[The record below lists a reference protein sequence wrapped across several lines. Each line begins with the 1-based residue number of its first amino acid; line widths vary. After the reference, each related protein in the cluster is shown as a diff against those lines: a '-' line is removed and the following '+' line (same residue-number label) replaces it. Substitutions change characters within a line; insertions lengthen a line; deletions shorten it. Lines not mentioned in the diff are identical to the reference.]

1 MERYNVEGQLYDVAP
16 HRLNDFLNKF
26 PNATKVKSVE
36 KTSDVAT
43 QDAPVASKK
52 NMASSL
58 VNYSSESL
66 STRLAVVE
74 QLGKADTSQVSPLK
88 QIMLPMGPDT
98 GGGEIQ
104 MFARSGDKANKF
116 ERGITEVKEVETVQ
130 TDSGELEFPVGED
143 RARSIEEINQVLEDN
158 KKQLE
163 EAQALEED
171 KKRQEEIRVIN
182 SKIAAAANNPKYNE
196 LSTKLQ
202 NLPVMSTEAIEIQEQ
217 LNKMAELEYEK
228 ANDPTYQGKSDY
240 DYVNNAADD
249 IQKNILKALI
259 MLIFI

>member
-26 PNATKVKSVE
+26 PNATKVESVE

-66 STRLAVVE
+66 STKLAAIE
-74 QLGKADTSQVSPLK
+74 QLDKPNASQVSPLK
-88 QIMLPMGPDT
+88 QNMVYEAPDM
-98 GGGEIQ
+98 GGGEMQ
-104 MFARSGDKANKF
+104 MFGTATRSSSV
-116 ERGITEVKEVETVQ
+116 TPVKEIKTIK
-130 TDSGELEFPVGED
+130 TKSGLELNFTVGED

-163 EAQALEED
+163 EAQALEE
-171 KKRQEEIRVIN
+171 KR
-182 SKIAAAANNPKYNE
+182 
-196 LSTKLQ
+196 
-202 NLPVMSTEAIEIQEQ
+202 
-217 LNKMAELEYEK
+217 
-228 ANDPTYQGKSDY
+228 
-240 DYVNNAADD
+240 
-249 IQKNILKALI
+249 
-259 MLIFI
+259 